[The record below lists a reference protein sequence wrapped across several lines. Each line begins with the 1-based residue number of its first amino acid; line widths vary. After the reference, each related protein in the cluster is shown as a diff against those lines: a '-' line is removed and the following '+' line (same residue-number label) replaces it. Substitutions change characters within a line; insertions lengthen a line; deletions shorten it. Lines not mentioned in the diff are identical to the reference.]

1 MGDGMNAIEMVDK
14 FLQLAQDRKIEE
26 IQAMMAPNSKIE
38 FPGGI
43 RFSSQSEM
51 VANAK
56 GKYSW
61 VKKHRDRYFVGVN
74 GNQTTVTSIGTLYGE
89 NLAGVA
95 FEGIRYVDVFVIEDG
110 LFTEQMDWNDFCES
124 GVLNVK

>member
-110 LFTEQMDWNDFCES
+110 LFTEQMVWNDFCES

>member
-1 MGDGMNAIEMVDK
+1 MDAAALIDK
-14 FLQLAQDRKIEE
+14 FLQLNEDRKLDEVE
-26 IQAMMAPNSKIE
+26 AMIAPGCKIE

-43 RFSSQSEM
+43 CFANMNEM

-56 GKYSW
+56 TRYSW

-74 GNQTTVTSIGTLYGE
+74 GNQHTVTSIGTLYGV
-89 NLAGVA
+89 NLAGEE

-110 LFTEQMDWNDFCES
+110 LITEQMVWNDFCES
-124 GVLNVK
+124 GVLKPV

>member
-1 MGDGMNAIEMVDK
+1 MNAIEMVDK

-110 LFTEQMDWNDFCES
+110 LFTEQMVWNDFCES